1 MATFIINRT
10 SEYLNRGR
18 RYSICIDGK
27 EMGKMVNGET
37 KEFNVSPGQ
46 HSVFAKID
54 WCSSETLSIDINEQ
68 ETKTLKVGGFKN
80 GNWMMPAGLI
90 LLVLSYVFN
99 LLFSVT
105 YLFYLVIPLFLISL
119 YYITFG
125 RKQYL
130 TISEEKS

>member
-18 RYSICIDGK
+18 RYGIYVDGK

-54 WCSSETLSIDINEQ
+54 WCSSETLSIDLNDQ

-80 GNWMMPAGLI
+80 GNWMMPVGFI
-90 LLVLSYVFN
+90 LLVLSYVLN
-99 LLFSVT
+99 LLFSVA

-125 RKQYL
+125 RKKYL
-130 TISEEKS
+130 TLSEEKS